1 MKYEKLQT
9 GEQYT
14 LEQLFS
20 FDRKIII
27 PDLQRDYC
35 WSAKSQKKELVSD
48 FLANL
53 IQGFENN
60 SSELNLGLIYGY
72 ESPVKHIQLCDGQQ
86 RLTTLFLTLGMLN
99 KYSENAFKQSL
110 VSEFEISD
118 DREPYLQYSIREST
132 LYFLSDLVSQFFLTC
147 NDGLTVQ
154 DINKQTWY
162 FKDYTYD
169 PSIQNMLNTLRIID
183 EKVRN
188 YDSRKL
194 GEYLI
199 RKLSFVY
206 YDMGSRKNGEETFV
220 VINTTGEPLS
230 ATENLKPLFI
240 NAQKESERIEASHL
254 WEIWETWFWK
264 HRKGS
269 GRKENDTAD
278 NGFNEFFRW
287 ITLLTTEKK
296 DVIERI
302 QKDGEFKFDISIS
315 IEKIKKY
322 FEIIQLLFDNSG
334 LFYDDLDW
342 LAPDKSTKNRNDQI
356 VWFKLLPVVEYI
368 YRFGYQNIRNVK
380 RVKIFFD
387 NLARIKNVQ
396 KAIGDILP
404 HAISIIKELPD
415 NDIASMT
422 KIKNISSQI
431 LSEEEF
437 YKFKLYIG
445 NPDRIKYEDLF
456 WKEEIHRIWSGE
468 ILSLLHWSEKKGKFD
483 ISRFIQLSSTF
494 NTIFHDECDY
504 NELDITRRA
513 LLTRGM
519 KNYPNYYT
527 GYTNLSFCYEFSD
540 WQTLIKDNE
549 QLMGDFISNLVGKDY
564 IKEQEQ
570 MINNYSEKTKWYEF
584 VKRQELLQYCV
595 YKNIQE
601 HDDDIYLILKQ
612 KATKYVKLN
621 TYLLYLE
628 LNKKNICSV
637 NWKLG
642 IWDQDNSCVYY
653 KNEISGSFI
662 DIIYCGA
669 NKHKLQLFIRDDPA
683 ETKKRF
689 RKISNDYKLTFKDN
703 RYESS
708 ELTSNKVIEL
718 TRSLIN
724 EPTV

>member
-1 MKYEKLQT
+1 MKYSKLQT
-9 GEQYT
+9 GKQYT
-14 LEQLFS
+14 LKELFS
-20 FDRKIII
+20 LDRKIII

-35 WSAKSQKKELVSD
+35 WGSKREGKELVTE

-53 IQGFENN
+53 VKGFENN
-60 SSELNLGLIYGY
+60 SSELSLGLIYGY
-72 ESPVKHIQLCDGQQ
+72 EAPAKHIQLCDGQQ
-86 RLTTLFLTLGMLN
+86 RLTTLFLILGMLN
-99 KYSENAFKQSL
+99 KYSNNAFKESL
-110 VSEFEISD
+110 ISDFEVRD
-118 DREPYLQYSIREST
+118 DREPYLQYSIRESS
-132 LYFLSDLVSQFFLTC
+132 LYFLSDLVSFFFLSC
-147 NDGLTVQ
+147 DELEVKKIYRQ
-154 DINKQTWY
+154 VWY
-162 FKDYTYD
+162 FTDYNYD
-169 PSIQNMLNTLRIID
+169 PSIQSMLNALEII
-183 EKVRN
+183 ENNLNN
-188 YDSRKL
+188 YDARSL

-199 RKLSFVY
+199 SKLSFVY
-206 YDMGSRKNGEETFV
+206 YDMGNRKNGEETFV

-287 ITLLTTEKK
+287 ITLLTTDNK

-302 QKDGEFKFDISIS
+302 QENGDFKFDININ
-315 IEKIKKY
+315 INDIKKY
-322 FEIIQLLFDNSG
+322 FNIIQRLFVDSG
-334 LFYDDLDW
+334 LFYENLDW
-342 LAPDKSTKNRNDQI
+342 LSPDKSTKNRNDQI
-356 VWFKLLPVVEYI
+356 AWFKLLPVIEYI
-368 YRFGYQNIRNVK
+368 FRFGDEDIRKVQ
-380 RVKIFFD
+380 RVKVFFD
-387 NLARIKNVQ
+387 NLARIENVK

-415 NDIASMT
+415 DDIASIT
-422 KIKNISSQI
+422 KIKNVTSQI

-445 NPDRIKYEDLF
+445 NPDRLKYEDLF
-456 WKEEIHRIWSGE
+456 WKEESHPIWSGE
-468 ILSLLHWSEKKGKFD
+468 IRPLLHWSEKKGKFD

-494 NTIFHDECDY
+494 NSIFHDDCEY
-504 NELDITRRA
+504 SELDITRRA

-549 QLMGDFISNLVGKDY
+549 QLMGGFISDLVGKDY
-564 IKEQEQ
+564 IKAQEQ
-570 MINNYSEKTKWYEF
+570 MINDYAVKSKWYEF
-584 VKRQELLQYCV
+584 VKNPELLQYCV

-642 IWDQDNSCVYY
+642 IWDQDNSCVDY
-653 KNEISGSFI
+653 KNEISSSFI
-662 DIIYCGA
+662 NIIYCGA
-669 NKHKLQLFIRDDPA
+669 NKHKLQLFIWNAPA

-689 RKISNDYKLTFKDN
+689 RKISNDYKLNFKDN

-708 ELTSNKVIEL
+708 ELTLKKVIEL

>member
-1 MKYEKLQT
+1 MKYSKLQT
-9 GEQYT
+9 GKQYT
-14 LEQLFS
+14 LKELFS
-20 FDRKIII
+20 LDRKIII

-35 WSAKSQKKELVSD
+35 WGSKREGKELVTE

-53 IQGFENN
+53 VKGFENN
-60 SSELNLGLIYGY
+60 SSELSLGLIYGY
-72 ESPVKHIQLCDGQQ
+72 EAPAKHIQLCDGQQ
-86 RLTTLFLTLGMLN
+86 RLTTLFLILGMLN
-99 KYSENAFKQSL
+99 KYSNNAFKESL
-110 VSEFEISD
+110 ISDFEVRD
-118 DREPYLQYSIREST
+118 DREPYLQYSIRESS
-132 LYFLSDLVSQFFLTC
+132 LYFLSDLVSFFFLSC
-147 NDGLTVQ
+147 DELEVKKIYRQ
-154 DINKQTWY
+154 VWY
-162 FKDYTYD
+162 FTDYNYD
-169 PSIQNMLNTLRIID
+169 PSIQSMLNALEII
-183 EKVRN
+183 ENNLNN
-188 YDSRKL
+188 YDARSL

-199 RKLSFVY
+199 SKLSFVY
-206 YDMGSRKNGEETFV
+206 YDMGNRKNGEETFV

-240 NAQKESERIEASHL
+240 SAQDESKREQASRL
-254 WEIWETWFWK
+254 WEDWETWFWQ
-264 HRKGS
+264 HRRGS
-269 GRKENDTAD
+269 GQKNNDTAD

-287 ITLLTTEKK
+287 VTLLTTDNK

-302 QKDGEFKFDISIS
+302 QENGDFKFDININ
-315 IEKIKKY
+315 INDIKKY
-322 FEIIQLLFDNSG
+322 FNIIQRLFVDSG
-334 LFYDDLDW
+334 LFYENLDW
-342 LAPDKSTKNRNDQI
+342 LSPDKSTKNRNDQI
-356 VWFKLLPVVEYI
+356 AWFKLLPVIEYI
-368 YRFGYQNIRNVK
+368 FRFGDEDIRKVQ
-380 RVKIFFD
+380 RVKVFFD
-387 NLARIKNVQ
+387 NLARIENVK

-415 NDIASMT
+415 DDIASIT
-422 KIKNISSQI
+422 KIKNVTSQI

-456 WKEEIHRIWSGE
+456 WTEESHPIWFGE
-468 ILSLLHWSEKKGKFD
+468 IRPLLHWSEKKGKFD

-494 NTIFHDECDY
+494 NSIFHDDCEY
-504 NELDITRRA
+504 SELDITRRA

-564 IKEQEQ
+564 IKAQEQ
-570 MINNYSEKTKWYEF
+570 MINDYAVKSKWYEF
-584 VKRQELLQYCV
+584 VKNPELLQYCV

-637 NWKLG
+637 NWKLN

-669 NKHKLQLFIRDDPA
+669 NKHKLQLRNDPA